1 MSAAEEESLV
11 LVQAQEVGSA
21 VDRMALA
28 KERLLT
34 GEELVAQRSNIRDTS
49 EAMDRAFGEAGS
61 LDPPYEPAVLVRLYG
76 ASNALRQN
84 IDALVQN
91 VHGGGHTFEPVLDL
105 DADETWEQ
113 VRLAMAFER
122 ERQAELEAA
131 DGESPSP
138 IVEPTE
144 EEVDARVNSLKDQS
158 RRELARLKAFF
169 DFAVRESSFVR
180 LRRQLGTDQETIG
193 WGAFEVLRNARGE
206 PKRLRYAPGW
216 TLRALPRGRV
226 PVEVR
231 DMVRVTDI
239 TWEEAVESQAFRLFV
254 QIYEGQSVYFKEYGD
269 PRVVSSATGR
279 VYEDVDHLHRVEP
292 SSQPA
297 TELLWFALDNP
308 ESDVYGLIRWS
319 GNILSVLGSREMEE
333 VNLLFF
339 DNKAIPPLMILVSG
353 GHLAAQAKEELQQ
366 VIRDQIKGKRNFH
379 RILVIEAEGATTA
392 GQLSGLPGQQ
402 SVRVEVKPLTDAIMK
417 DQMWSEYDKDN
428 RHKVGQC
435 FRVPPI
441 IRGDTKDF
449 NRSTAAAAIR
459 YAEDQVFRPTR
470 DDFDF
475 EINRTIVRDLRVLLW
490 RFRSQSTYRP
500 DPAELLERVEGLTNA
515 ILTPAEARLIVAKA
529 LGADLAK
536 VEAEWSKLP
545 LRYALAGFDAS
556 PPETEAPAMPAPAPD
571 EGEDLQEEEA
581 EEAEELE
588 RAHQV
593 PVDRVTIS
601 PEKFSRLFESQ

>member
-1 MSAAEEESLV
+1 MSAAEEEGV
-11 LVQAQEVGSA
+11 LVQARDLGVSA
-21 VDRMALA
+21 DRMALA

-84 IDALVQN
+84 VDALVQN

-113 VRLAMAFER
+113 IRMAMVFER

-131 DGESPSP
+131 DGELPSP
-138 IVEPTE
+138 IREPTE
-144 EEVDARVNSLKDQS
+144 EEVDARLVQLKDQS

-180 LRRQLGTDQETIG
+180 LRRQVGVDQETIG

-206 PKRLRYAPGW
+206 PKRLRHAPGW
-216 TLRALPRGRV
+216 TLRALPRVRR

-231 DMVRVTDI
+231 DLVRVTDI
-239 TWEEAVESQAFRLFV
+239 TWEEVTESQSFRLFV

-269 PRVVSSATGR
+269 PRVVSSNTGR
-279 VYEDVDHLHRVEP
+279 VYEDTDHLQRVEP
-292 SSQPA
+292 KSHPA
-297 TELLWFALDNP
+297 TELLWFPLDNP

-366 VIRDQIKGKRNFH
+366 VIRDQIKGKKNFH
-379 RILVIEAEGATTA
+379 RILVIEAEGAATA
-392 GQLSGLPGQQ
+392 GQLSGLAGQQ
-402 SVRVEVKPLTDAIMK
+402 SVRVEVKPLTDAIMR
-417 DQMWSEYDKDN
+417 DQMWGDYDKDN
-428 RHKVGQC
+428 RHKVGQS
-435 FRVPPI
+435 FRIPPI

-449 NRSTAAAAIR
+449 NRSTAGAAIR

-475 EINRTIVRDLRVLLW
+475 EINRTIVKDLRVLLW

-515 ILTPAEARLIVAKA
+515 ILSPSEARLIVAKA
-529 LGADLAK
+529 LGAELAK
-536 VEAEWSKLP
+536 VEADWSKLP
-545 LRYALAGFDAS
+545 LRYALAGFDPS
-556 PPETEAPAMPAPAPD
+556 PPEEPQLAVPPPAA
-571 EGEDLQEEEA
+571 EEDLQEEG
-581 EEAEELE
+581 EAEELQ

-601 PEKFSRLFESQ
+601 PEKFSRLFEANE